1 MLPRQSFY
9 LFLTAFIAAAT
20 TRTREKL
27 FGKHYGPKV
36 ILAKLDYLRFR
47 GEDARSK
54 DFPGPSHGQL
64 FSEC

>member
-9 LFLTAFIAAAT
+9 LSLTAFTASAT
-20 TRTREKL
+20 TRAREKMI
-27 FGKHYGPKV
+27 GKHYGGKP
-36 ILAKLDYLRFR
+36 ILAMLDYLRFR
-47 GEDARSK
+47 REDGRSK